1 MQVGA
6 PIRLV
11 SATRLDF
18 CAMSATD
25 EILDAAI
32 VGGGIVG
39 LAAALA
45 LAAAGCRVALV
56 ERTPPVRLRG
66 ALGFDMRTVALTP
79 DAAAFVSDL
88 GADEGRSAL
97 RGMAPIKTM
106 RIWEF
111 DGTAA
116 LTFEHPCALA
126 RVAENSAIT
135 TTLWRAAQEH
145 AKQRRMDL
153 LAPAAVVGVDAGR
166 GHMRL
171 NLEGVAGGAHGSG
184 AVCAR
189 LVVAADGDNSVVRT
203 LSGVAVRHGATPW
216 HGMQRALATIAKTC
230 RPHRDTAWQ
239 RFGATGPVALLPLT
253 DEHHVAVIWSASESV
268 IARLAALD
276 DAAFVAALAEE
287 TEGVTDGFEAVD
299 RRVSFPLRQ
308 TLAADLNPSPR
319 TLIIGDAARTLHP
332 LAGQGVNVGL
342 EDVRA
347 LAAGACKGGDL
358 GAAGRWRDYARA
370 RRIRSKAMMA
380 AMRALLAAYC
390 GAHAANP
397 WMRLARNAAIR
408 GIDASPKVKA
418 HLIREAF
425 GLGPFADFSDAPGPA
440 SKGSNVR

>member
-1 MQVGA
+1 M
-6 PIRLV
+6 P
-11 SATRLDF
+11 T
-18 CAMSATD
+18 TD
-25 EILDAAI
+25 HIHDAAV

-45 LAAAGCRVALV
+45 LVAAGYRVALV

-66 ALGFDMRTVALTP
+66 DLGFDMRTVALTP

-88 GADEGRSAL
+88 GADQGAGVR
-97 RGMAPIKTM
+97 RMAPIRTM

-111 DGTAA
+111 DGTAS

-126 RVAENSAIT
+126 WVAENSAIT
-135 TTLWRAAQEH
+135 TALWHAAKRH
-145 AKQRRMDL
+145 AAKRRLDL
-153 LAPAAVVGVDAGR
+153 VAPAAVVGVEAGR
-166 GHMRL
+166 SHMTL
-171 NLEGVAGGAHGSG
+171 DLEDVAGGERG
-184 AVCAR
+184 ASAVRAR
-189 LVVAADGDNSVVRT
+189 FVVAADGDNSVVRA

-216 HGMQRALATIAKTC
+216 RGMQRALATIAKTR

-253 DEHHVAVIWSASESV
+253 DERHVAVIWSASESV
-268 IARLAALD
+268 IARLAGLD
-276 DAAFVAALAEE
+276 DTAFVAALAEE

-347 LAAGACKGGDL
+347 LAAQASTGGDL
-358 GAAGRWRDYARA
+358 GARGRWRDFARA

-380 AMRALLAAYC
+380 AMRALLTVYC
-390 GAHAANP
+390 GAQAANP
-397 WMRLARNAAIR
+397 WIRLARNATIR
-408 GIDASPKVKA
+408 GIDASPKIKA
-418 HLIREAF
+418 QLIREAF
-425 GLGPFADFSDAPGPA
+425 GLGPFADGPGRV
-440 SKGSNVR
+440 SKGSTVP

>member
-1 MQVGA
+1 M
-6 PIRLV
+6 PP
-11 SATRLDF
+11 
-18 CAMSATD
+18 TD
-25 EILDAAI
+25 DIHDASV

-45 LAAAGCRVALV
+45 LVAAGYRVALV

-66 ALGFDMRTVALTP
+66 DLGSDMRTVALTP
-79 DAAAFVSDL
+79 DAAAFVADL
-88 GADEGRSAL
+88 GADQGGAGVR
-97 RGMAPIKTM
+97 RMAPIRTM

-111 DGTAA
+111 DGTAS

-126 RVAENSAIT
+126 RVAENSGIT
-135 TTLWRAAQEH
+135 TALWHAAERH
-145 AKQRRMDL
+145 AAERLDL
-153 LAPAAVVGVDAGR
+153 LAPAAVVGVDAHR

-171 NLEGVAGGAHGSG
+171 TLEDVAGGERRAST
-184 AVCAR
+184 VCAR
-189 LVVAADGDNSVVRT
+189 LLVAADGDNSVVRA
-203 LSGVAVRHGATPW
+203 LSGVAVRHGAMPW
-216 HGMQRALATIAKTC
+216 RGMQRALATIAKTR

-253 DEHHVAVIWSASESV
+253 DERHVAVIWSASESV
-268 IARLAALD
+268 IARLAGLD

-347 LAAGACKGGDL
+347 LAAQASTGGDL
-358 GAAGRWRDYARA
+358 GAARRWRGFARA

-380 AMRALLAAYC
+380 AMRALLTAYC

-397 WMRLARNAAIR
+397 WMRLARNATVR
-408 GIDASPKVKA
+408 GIDASPKIKA
-418 HLIREAF
+418 QLIREAF
-425 GLGPFADFSDAPGPA
+425 GLGPFADGPGRV
-440 SKGSNVR
+440 SKGSTVP

>member
-1 MQVGA
+1 MP
-6 PIRLV
+6 PI
-11 SATRLDF
+11 D
-18 CAMSATD
+18 D
-25 EILDAAI
+25 IHDAAV

-45 LAAAGCRVALV
+45 LATVGYRVALV

-66 ALGFDMRTVALTP
+66 DLGFDVRTVALTP

-88 GADEGRSAL
+88 GADQGAGVR
-97 RGMAPIKTM
+97 RMAPIRTM

-111 DGTAA
+111 DGTAS
-116 LTFEHPCALA
+116 LTFERPCALA
-126 RVAENSAIT
+126 QVAENSAIT
-135 TTLWRAAQEH
+135 TALWHVAS
-145 AKQRRMDL
+145 RRLDL
-153 LAPAAVVGVDAGR
+153 VAPAAVVGVEASR

-171 NLEGVAGGAHGSG
+171 DLEDVAGGERRAST
-184 AVCAR
+184 VRAR
-189 LVVAADGDNSVVRT
+189 LVVAADGDNSVVRA

-216 HGMQRALATIAKTC
+216 RGMQRALATIAKTR

-253 DEHHVAVIWSASESV
+253 DERHVAVIWSASESV
-268 IARLAALD
+268 IARLAGLD
-276 DAAFVAALAEE
+276 DTAFVAALAEE

-347 LAAGACKGGDL
+347 LAAQASTGGDL
-358 GAAGRWRDYARA
+358 GAAGRWRDFARA

-390 GAHAANP
+390 GAQAPNP
-397 WMRLARNAAIR
+397 WIRLARNATIR
-408 GIDASPKVKA
+408 GIDASPKIKA
-418 HLIREAF
+418 QLIREAF
-425 GLGPFADFSDAPGPA
+425 GLGPFADGSGRV
-440 SKGSNVR
+440 SKGSTVP

>member
-1 MQVGA
+1 M
-6 PIRLV
+6 P
-11 SATRLDF
+11 
-18 CAMSATD
+18 ATD
-25 EILDAAI
+25 DIHDAAV

-39 LAAALA
+39 LGAALA
-45 LAAAGCRVALV
+45 LAAVGYRVALV
-56 ERTPPVRLRG
+56 ERTPPVRRRG
-66 ALGFDMRTVALTP
+66 DLGFDMRTVALTP

-88 GADEGRSAL
+88 GTDQGGAAL
-97 RGMAPIKTM
+97 RGMAPIRTM

-111 DGTAA
+111 DGTAS

-135 TTLWRAAQEH
+135 TALWHAASRHDAKRH
-145 AKQRRMDL
+145 AAELHDAKRRVDL
-153 LAPAAVVGVDAGR
+153 VAPAAVVGVDAGR
-166 GHMRL
+166 GHVRL
-171 NLEGVAGGAHGSG
+171 DLEDGAGGERRPRAL
-184 AVCAR
+184 CAR
-189 LVVAADGDNSVVRT
+189 LVVAADGDNSVVRA

-216 HGMQRALATIAKTC
+216 GGMQRALATIAKTR
-230 RPHRDTAWQ
+230 RPHGDTAWQ
-239 RFGATGPVALLPLT
+239 RFGATGPVALLPLA
-253 DEHHVAVIWSASESV
+253 DERHVAVIWSASESV

-276 DAAFVAALAEE
+276 DAAFVASLAEE

-319 TLIIGDAARTLHP
+319 ILIIGDAARTLHP

-347 LAAGACKGGDL
+347 LVGQASTGGDL
-358 GAAGRWRDYARA
+358 GAAGRWRDFARA

-397 WMRLARNAAIR
+397 WIRLARNATIR
-408 GIDASPKVKA
+408 GIDASPKIKA
-418 HLIREAF
+418 QLVREAF
-425 GLGPFADFSDAPGPA
+425 GLGPFADGPGRV
-440 SKGSNVR
+440 SKGSSVP

>member
-1 MQVGA
+1 M
-6 PIRLV
+6 P
-11 SATRLDF
+11 
-18 CAMSATD
+18 ATD
-25 EILDAAI
+25 DIHDAAI

-45 LAAAGCRVALV
+45 LGAAGYRVALV
-56 ERTPPVRLRG
+56 ERTPPVRLHG
-66 ALGFDMRTVALTP
+66 DLGFDMRTVALTP
-79 DAAAFVSDL
+79 DAAAFVSNL
-88 GADEGRSAL
+88 GADQGGAGVRPT
-97 RGMAPIKTM
+97 APIRTM

-111 DGTAA
+111 DGTAS
-116 LTFEHPCALA
+116 LTFGHPCALA

-135 TTLWRAAQEH
+135 TALWRAA
-145 AKQRRMDL
+145 KRRLDL
-153 LAPAAVVGVDAGR
+153 VAPAAVVGVEAGR
-166 GHMRL
+166 GHMKL
-171 NLEGVAGGAHGSG
+171 SLEDLAGGERGAS

-189 LVVAADGDNSVVRT
+189 LMVAADGDNSVVRA
-203 LSGVAVRHGATPW
+203 LSGVPVRPGATPW
-216 HGMQRALATIAKTC
+216 RGLQRALATIAKTR

-253 DEHHVAVIWSASESV
+253 DERHVAVIWSASESV
-268 IARLAALD
+268 SRRLAALD
-276 DAAFVAALAEE
+276 DAAFIDALAEE

-319 TLIIGDAARTLHP
+319 ALIIGDAARTLHP

-347 LAAGACKGGDL
+347 LAAQASTGGDL
-358 GAAGRWRDYARA
+358 GAAGRWRDFARA

-397 WMRLARNAAIR
+397 WIRLARNATIR
-408 GIDASPKVKA
+408 GIDASPNIKA
-418 HLIREAF
+418 QLIREAF
-425 GLGPFADFSDAPGPA
+425 GLGPFADGPGRV
-440 SKGSNVR
+440 SKGGTVP